1 MRDRLMNEEYFKA
14 FIAEEEARGAAFSA
28 KLSAGTVQPDRV
40 FSVEQRIHSLRFS
53 AWIGKYS
60 LGEDLEKLREEFW
73 AILAGCPHY
82 WTKTTSYVNLVWVL
96 AIAVMLEAEP
106 ERVVPLAGR
115 IEEWGRQDALLDFFS
130 GFLLHGTT
138 TLENSVFTCPKPYG
152 ELEKIIREEEG
163 RVERLKKYLEKK
175 WYPGHRQ
182 FGICD
187 VHKAKEKLY
196 SGYWSFE
203 SGAVAKILKLE
214 DSPLKGLAY
223 YPYDLVHFND

>member
-1 MRDRLMNEEYFKA
+1 MRDQLMSEEYFKV
-14 FIAEEEARGAAFSA
+14 FIAEEEALGTAFSE
-28 KLSAGTVQPDRV
+28 KLSAGTVRPDRV

-60 LGEDLEKLREEFW
+60 LGEDLEKLREDFW
-73 AILAGCPHY
+73 GILEGCTRY

-106 ERVVPLAGR
+106 ERVALLAGR
-115 IEEWGRQDALLDFFS
+115 IEDWGRQDALLDFFS
-130 GFLLHGTT
+130 GFLLHGTA
-138 TLENSVFTCPKPYG
+138 TLGNSVFTCPKPYG
-152 ELEKIIREEEG
+152 ELEKVIREEEG
-163 RVERLKKYLEKK
+163 RVERLKNYLEKK

-203 SGAVAKILKLE
+203 SGAVAKILKIE

-223 YPYDLVHFND
+223 YPYDLAHFHD